1 MDAIPFMTPNSSS
14 FEPVIIRKEYKAV
27 YGSNFY
33 NIIIEKT
40 NNNIIIR
47 INYFE
52 IKLNIQSLSLL
63 TNTIFNSNDK
73 GFEFIINIFNQN
85 NYYIK
90 DILFNKIT
98 LRIIIYDI
106 IQGNKK
112 EIDIEL
118 CENFEDKNYLIKELF
133 NNYIKL
139 ENNINYINNDN
150 KLLKEENNNLKNEI
164 YNLKQNYNNDINEL
178 KMQIMNYNNMI
189 NQIQQQ
195 LNQINNIYQE
205 IKSIKN

>member
-1 MDAIPFMTPNSSS
+1 MNAVPFMTPNSFN

-47 INYFE
+47 LNYFE

-73 GFEFIINIFNQN
+73 AFEFIVNIFNQN

-90 DILFNKIT
+90 NILFNKIA
-98 LRIIIYDI
+98 LRIITYDM

-118 CENFEDKNYLIKELF
+118 CENFEDKNY
-133 NNYIKL
+133 
-139 ENNINYINNDN
+139 
-150 KLLKEENNNLKNEI
+150 
-164 YNLKQNYNNDINEL
+164 
-178 KMQIMNYNNMI
+178 
-189 NQIQQQ
+189 
-195 LNQINNIYQE
+195 
-205 IKSIKN
+205 